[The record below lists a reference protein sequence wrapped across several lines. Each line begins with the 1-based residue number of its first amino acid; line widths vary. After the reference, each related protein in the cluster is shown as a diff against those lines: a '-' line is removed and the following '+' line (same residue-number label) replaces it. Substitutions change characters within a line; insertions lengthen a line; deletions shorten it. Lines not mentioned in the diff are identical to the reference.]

1 MSSDLGKFV
10 LYADDTNMFISGNSE
25 TEAYE
30 KAQSVLSVIYDY
42 MYANQLHINVIC
54 ILDMN
59 ILIKR
64 DLFVLEQT
72 ELMIDYFL

>member
-10 LYADDTNMFISGNSE
+10 LYADDTNIFISGNSE
-25 TEAYE
+25 ADY
-30 KAQSVLSVIYDY
+30 IY
-42 MYANQLHINVIC
+42 AKQLHINVKKVVKC

-72 ELMIDYFL
+72 ELTIDYFL